1 MTSDASPPGP
11 CGVCASE
18 PPPIVGSV
26 LTGTGLTLD
35 AAARALD
42 RGEAVAL
49 TDVQRRLVERWMAE
63 RALG

>member
-1 MTSDASPPGP
+1 MSSDGSPRAD

-26 LTGTGLTLD
+26 LTGTGLTLA

-42 RGEAVAL
+42 RGEAVEL
-49 TDVQRRLVERWMAE
+49 TEVQRRLVERWTAE

>member
-1 MTSDASPPGP
+1 MSSDASSRED
-11 CGVCASE
+11 CGVCAAE

-26 LTGTGLTLD
+26 LTGTGLTLA

-63 RALG
+63 RAFG